1 MEYFK
6 RQIMDSD
13 GIRRAL
19 TRIAHEIVE
28 KNKGTEAV
36 IMVGIKSRGV
46 PLAGRLAKLIEK
58 IEGVLPPVGL
68 LDITPY
74 RDDRQV
80 RDLPQAREE
89 AAALPF
95 DITGKTVI
103 LVDDV
108 LFTGRSVRAAMEA
121 LMDRGRPRLI
131 QLAVL
136 IDRGH
141 RELPIRPD
149 YVGKNVPTNRFES
162 IAVRLKE
169 TDSGEEVLI
178 VEERKGGSRG

>member
-1 MEYFK
+1 MRY
-6 RQIMDSD
+6 
-13 GIRRAL
+13 
-19 TRIAHEIVE
+19 H
-28 KNKGTEAV
+28 
-36 IMVGIKSRGV
+36 
-46 PLAGRLAKLIEK
+46 
-58 IEGVLPPVGL
+58 
-68 LDITPY
+68 PY

-80 RDLPQAREE
+80 RDLPGARE

-108 LFTGRSVRAAMEA
+108 LFTGRSVRAAGST
-121 LMDRGRPRLI
+121 DGQGRPRLI